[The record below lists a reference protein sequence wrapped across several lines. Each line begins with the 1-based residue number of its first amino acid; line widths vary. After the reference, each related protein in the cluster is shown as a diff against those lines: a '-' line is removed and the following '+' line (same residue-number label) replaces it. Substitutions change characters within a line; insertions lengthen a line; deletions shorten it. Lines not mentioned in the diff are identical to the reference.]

1 MTIEKD
7 NISRNNKRIAKNTIF
22 LYIRMLVVMCVTLFT
37 SRVILQALGVVDFG
51 IYNVVGGLSSSFI
64 FFSSAL
70 TNSTQRY
77 LNIALGKNN
86 INDVKNIFNLSLLIY
101 SVIAILVILVGTL
114 LGTWLITDK
123 LIIPEEKLWDAYIVF
138 YTTLLSLAITFIS
151 SVFESVLIA
160 RENMKIYAYLGVFD
174 AIAKL
179 GIAYCIHFTT
189 SHKLIFYAF
198 LMVGIQLAQKLFLAI
213 YCLQHYPEC
222 RYSFYW
228 NKSLFKNMFA
238 FTGWNIYGSGVWM
251 VNEQGINILLNMY
264 FGPIVNAAR
273 GISVSVNNAVNNF
286 SVNFF
291 TAVRPQI
298 VKNYAAGDYDYLK
311 KLVFA
316 SSRYSIYLLWILC
329 FPILLKTEYIL
340 SLWLGEVPDYAVTFV
355 RWILVYSLFNSLNN
369 PLWSVV
375 LATGRLKKVVLTG
388 SNVFLLA
395 YPISFMFLKHGF
407 SPEIVYPILIVTR
420 VLFLL
425 IVLIITGKTVN
436 ISIAE
441 YCNKVIRPTSISIIP
456 LALIGLE
463 LNKYAGQDF
472 ISFVLITIISITS
485 SILSIFIL
493 GTSRS
498 EKSMTIVKIKSIIS
512 KI

>member
-1 MTIEKD
+1 MST
-7 NISRNNKRIAKNTIF
+7 NNKRIAKNTIF

-77 LNIALGKNN
+77 LNIALGRNN
-86 INDVKNIFNLSLLIY
+86 IVEVKNIFNLSLLIY
-101 SVIAILVILVGTL
+101 TTIALLVTVIGAL
-114 LGTWLITDK
+114 LGTWVITKK
-123 LIIPEEKLWDAYIVF
+123 LIIPQDRIFDTYIVF
-138 YTTLLSLAITFIS
+138 YTTLFSFAITFIS
-151 SVFESVLIA
+151 SVYESILIA
-160 RENMKIYAYLGVFD
+160 HENMKIYAYLGVFD
-174 AIAKL
+174 AVAKL
-179 GIAYCIHFTT
+179 GIAYCIYLTA
-189 SHKLIFYAF
+189 SHKLILYAF
-198 LMVGIQLAQKLFLAI
+198 LMVGIQLTQKFILAI
-213 YCLQHYPEC
+213 YCMRHYPEC
-222 RYSFYW
+222 KYHFYW
-228 NKSLFKNMFA
+228 NKLLFKDMFA

-251 VNEQGINILLNMY
+251 INEQGINILLNMY

-329 FPILLKTEYIL
+329 FPILLNTEYIL
-340 SLWLGEVPDYAVTFV
+340 SLWLGKVPEYAVLFV
-355 RWILVYSLFNSLNN
+355 RWILIYSLFNSLNN

-375 LATGRLKKVVLTG
+375 LATGKLKKVVLIG
-388 SNVFLLA
+388 SNIFLLA
-395 YPISFMFLKHGF
+395 FPISLVFLKNGF
-407 SPEIVYPILIVTR
+407 SPDIVYPILIITR
-420 VLFLL
+420 TLFLL
-425 IVLIITGKTVN
+425 VSLIIVGRLVN
-436 ISIAE
+436 ISITE
-441 YCNKVIRPTSISIIP
+441 YCYNVIRPTSIAIIP
-456 LALIGLE
+456 LALVGFE
-463 LNKYAGQDF
+463 LTKYVGQNF
-472 ISFVLITIISITS
+472 MSFVVFAIWGITLSL
-485 SILSIFIL
+485 LSIFIF

-498 EKSMTIVKIKSIIS
+498 ERNMIKGKIKSIIS